1 MSKGA
6 NGGNDQGWEGWE
18 GERERLAQF
27 LEEMVAG
34 LGRKDRR
41 QWGTVYVRGLLGTSE
56 RKTAARIAA
65 QLPDGDV
72 QALQQFVGQ
81 SPWAWEPVRAQLA
94 QRMVRELAPA
104 AAWVIDDTGFP
115 KKGNHSVGVARQ
127 YSGTLGKV
135 GNCQVA
141 VSLHYATDTDA
152 IPLDFQLYLPE
163 EWLTAERRR
172 EAGIPDDVTFKTKG
186 EIALELIDQAL
197 AWEIPTGVVAADAG
211 YGNRSAFR
219 LALAERGLRYAV
231 GIDGTTAVWSTEVW
245 PESGEVTAAGPGG
258 KRPRGRPRRVPK
270 ELPAPLSVRQL
281 ALSLSA
287 ESWQRVTWREGSK
300 GPMTS
305 RFAALRVRLAHGYH
319 HNEKVE
325 EPQWLLL
332 EWLTEQAEPSRY
344 WLSTLPPRTDLA
356 SLVRFAK
363 IRWWIE
369 QGYQQLKDE
378 LGLDHYEGRGWQGWH
393 HHVTLTM
400 IAFAFLALERLHRK
414 KNFWTAFAPPDD
426 SP

>member
-1 MSKGA
+1 MGKSADG
-6 NGGNDQGWEGWE
+6 DSQQDWQ

-41 QWGTVYVRGLLGTSE
+41 QWGTVYVRGLLSTSE
-56 RKTAARIAA
+56 RKTAARIAT

-94 QRMVRELAPA
+94 QRMVRELTPA
-104 AAWVIDDTGFP
+104 AAWAIDDTGFP

-127 YSGTLGKV
+127 YSGTLGKI

-152 IPLDFQLYLPE
+152 IPIDFQLYLPE
-163 EWLTAERRR
+163 EWLTAERRQ
-172 EAGIPDDVTFKTKG
+172 EAGIPEDVMFKTKPA
-186 EIALELIDQAL
+186 IALDLIDQAL
-197 AWEIPTGVVAADAG
+197 AWEIPRGVVVADAG
-211 YGNRSAFR
+211 YGKHSAFR
-219 LALAERGLRYAV
+219 LALAERKLQYAV
-231 GIDGTTAVWSTEVW
+231 GVDRSTAVWSTDIW
-245 PESGEVTAAGPGG
+245 PEEAQPAAAASG
-258 KRPRGRPRRVPK
+258 KRPLGRPRRLPK
-270 ELPAPLSVRQL
+270 GLPAPLSVHQL
-281 ALSLSA
+281 ALALPA
-287 ESWQRVTWREGSK
+287 DSWHQVTWREGTK
-300 GPMTS
+300 GPMSS
-305 RFAALRVRLAHGYH
+305 RFAAVRVRLAHGYH
-319 HNEKVE
+319 KHEKAE

-332 EWLTEQAEPSRY
+332 EWLAEQAEPSRY
-344 WLSTLPPRTDLA
+344 WLSTLPLTTDLA
-356 SLVRFAK
+356 SLVRMAK

-378 LGLDHYEGRGWQGWH
+378 LGLDHYEGRGWKGWH

-400 IAFAFLALERLHRK
+400 IAFAFLALERLRSK
-414 KNFWTAFAPPDD
+414 KNFWSALAPPHD

>member
-1 MSKGA
+1 MGKGL
-6 NGGNDQGWEGWE
+6 NGGTQQEWP

-27 LEEMVAG
+27 LEEMVSG
-34 LGRKDRR
+34 LGRRERR
-41 QWGTVYVRGLLGTSE
+41 RWGTVYVRGLLGTGE
-56 RKTAARIAA
+56 RKTAARMAA
-65 QLPDGDV
+65 QLPDGEV

-94 QRMVRELAPA
+94 QRMVRELEPA
-104 AAWVIDDTGFP
+104 AAWVLDDTGFP
-115 KKGNHSVGVARQ
+115 KKGSHSVGVARQ

-163 EWLTAERRR
+163 EWLSEERRA
-172 EAGIPDDVTFKTKG
+172 EAGIPDDVSFKTKG
-186 EIALELIDQAL
+186 TIALDLIDQAL

-219 LALAERGLRYAV
+219 LALAERKLQYAV
-231 GIDGTTAVWSTEVW
+231 GIDGSTAVWSTAVW
-245 PESGEVTAAGPGG
+245 PEAGEARVATASG

-270 ELPAPLSVRQL
+270 ELPAPLSVHQL
-281 ALSLSA
+281 ALTLPA
-287 ESWQRVTWREGSK
+287 ESWRTVTWREGSK

-305 RFAALRVRLAHGYH
+305 RFAAVRVRPAHGYRH
-319 HNEKVE
+319 GE
-325 EPQWLLL
+325 EGEQPQWLLL
-332 EWLTEQAEPSRY
+332 EWLVGQAEPTRY
-344 WLSTLPPRTDLA
+344 WLSTLPLAADLA
-356 SLVRFAK
+356 SLVRMAK

-378 LGLDHYEGRGWQGWH
+378 LGLDHYEGRGWLGWH

-400 IAFAFLALERLHRK
+400 IAFAFLALERLHRE
-414 KNFWTAFAPPDD
+414 KNFWTALTPPHD
-426 SP
+426 PP

>member
-6 NGGNDQGWEGWE
+6 KGGSDGDWE

-94 QRMVRELAPA
+94 QRMARELQPA
-104 AAWVIDDTGFP
+104 AAWVVDDTGFP
-115 KKGNHSVGVARQ
+115 KKGSHSVGVARQ

-141 VSLHYATDTDA
+141 VSLHYATDSDA

-163 EWLTAERRR
+163 GWLTAERRR
-172 EAGIPDDVTFKTKG
+172 EAGIPEDVTFKTKG
-186 EIALELIDQAL
+186 QIAVELIDQAL
-197 AWEIPTGVVAADAG
+197 AWGIETGVVAADAG
-211 YGNRSAFR
+211 YGNHSAFR
-219 LALAERGLRYAV
+219 LALAERGLQYAV

-245 PESGEVTAAGPGG
+245 PEDVQATAALPTG
-258 KRPRGRPRRVPK
+258 KRPRGRPRRTPK

-281 ALSLSA
+281 ARTLA
-287 ESWQRVTWREGSK
+287 PECWERVTWREGSK

-305 RFAALRVRLAHGYH
+305 RFAAVRVRLAHGYQ
-319 HNEKVE
+319 HNDKAE

-332 EWLTEQAEPSRY
+332 EWPAEQLEPSRY
-344 WLSTLPPRTDLA
+344 WLSTLPPTTDLV

-414 KNFWTAFAPPDD
+414 KNFWAALAPPDD